1 MMSDGEDCLLDIID
15 NDLDERNTPSPIKI
29 RQEVSCENCGS
40 TDLAAIDDQGM
51 RQCNFC
57 G

>member
-15 NDLDERNTPSPIKI
+15 NDLNERNTPSPIKI

-40 TDLAAIDDQGM
+40 TDLAAIDD
-51 RQCNFC
+51 
-57 G
+57 